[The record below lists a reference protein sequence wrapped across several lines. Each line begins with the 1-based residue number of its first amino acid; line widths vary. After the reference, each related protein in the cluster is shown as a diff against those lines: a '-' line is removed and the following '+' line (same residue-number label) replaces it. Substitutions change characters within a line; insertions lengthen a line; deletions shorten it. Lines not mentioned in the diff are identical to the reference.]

1 MVLLKRSHSNKAF
14 FQPCTRVSGLQGSS
28 FDEGFTGEYPFYP
41 NPPLFMPLILSHRC
55 QTGHC
60 PVSQEVFVANHLVI
74 GYNRTDHVNILTIKG
89 KMGINDHEAM

>member
-1 MVLLKRSHSNKAF
+1 
-14 FQPCTRVSGLQGSS
+14 
-28 FDEGFTGEYPFYP
+28 
-41 NPPLFMPLILSHRC
+41 MPLILSHSC

-60 PVSQEVFVANHLVI
+60 PVSQGVFVANHLVI